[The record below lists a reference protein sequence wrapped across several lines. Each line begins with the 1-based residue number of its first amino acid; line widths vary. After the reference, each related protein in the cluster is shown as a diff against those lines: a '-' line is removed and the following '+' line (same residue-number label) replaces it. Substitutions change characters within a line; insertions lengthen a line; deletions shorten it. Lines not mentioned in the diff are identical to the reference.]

1 MTTSIEVSAANR
13 RMDEI
18 IYDADYWCEE
28 PDVRDFADVLR
39 PLVRDLA
46 AQPIPAHLADSA
58 AKLGADLIGVTTDD
72 PPRLVVWG
80 RTRGKAGYRM
90 LAVYNKGKFMT
101 KSKTLDQF
109 VLIDGTGAE
118 RARGTVAEIGDA
130 ILSYDGRS
138 WSAAKAPEGGRNRW
152 VAYRYV
158 GSKIETLDWL
168 AVTAVSM
175 AEALDKLA
183 LAAFAAGGNGRDH
196 YLSVMSADEFD
207 AAEEGDEA

>member
-1 MTTSIEVSAANR
+1 MTDQIDRTE
-13 RMDEI
+13 
-18 IYDADYWCEE
+18 Y
-28 PDVRDFADVLR
+28 VL
-39 PLVRDLA
+39 L
-46 AQPIPAHLADSA
+46 
-58 AKLGADLIGVTTDD
+58 
-72 PPRLVVWG
+72 
-80 RTRGKAGYRM
+80 
-90 LAVYNKGKFMT
+90 
-101 KSKTLDQF
+101 
-109 VLIDGTGAE
+109 DGTGAE